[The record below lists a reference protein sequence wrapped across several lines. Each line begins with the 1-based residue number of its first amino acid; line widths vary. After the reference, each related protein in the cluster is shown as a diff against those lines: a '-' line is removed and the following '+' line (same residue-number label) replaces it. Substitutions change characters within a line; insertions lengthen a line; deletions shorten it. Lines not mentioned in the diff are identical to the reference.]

1 MKDVKRI
8 GILYRES
15 RMTQLSK
22 MAQIGTYP
30 QKVMG
35 PRVCNETMKLTSSTG
50 LAAKRKIRKE
60 SSGRFQQVPR

>member
-1 MKDVKRI
+1 
-8 GILYRES
+8 
-15 RMTQLSK
+15 MTQLSK